1 MGQGAETVATRMAE
15 AARDFL
21 DSLDEEQRPAAGWP
35 FPADEER
42 LRWYYTPTDH
52 GGLPL
57 ADMRPGQQQLAFR
70 LLATGLSRPAYVTAC
85 TIIGLENVLDQLEG
99 WSMRWERERGRD
111 PGLYYVRVFGTP
123 GGPEPWSWRFGGH
136 HVSVHH
142 LVAGGRVQA
151 STPLFL
157 GADPAA
163 SPLLGA
169 GELRPLG
176 TTEDLGRELVTSLDR
191 AGRERAVLSP
201 IAPFDLVSANR
212 ALVADG
218 DAPLGLPEIWRGRFQ
233 GATGELVDSLQRRL
247 EADLRT
253 REQHLDAVRFT
264 LAPKGIGAA
273 DLSAGQRQVLG
284 QIAAAYVGRLPE
296 ELAAAELGAY
306 RGEALEAL
314 SFAWAGGVERG
325 APHYYRVQGPRL
337 LLEYD
342 NAQRAG
348 NHAHSVW
355 RDPTGDFGADVLGEH
370 HAQTARQP
378 ARRQSS
384 QRQPSQRSRRLQ

>member
-1 MGQGAETVATRMAE
+1 MSQDAEAVAARMAE
-15 AARDFL
+15 AAREFL
-21 DSLDEEQRPAAGWP
+21 DSLDEEQRLAAGWP

-57 ADMRPGQQQLAFR
+57 AGMRPGQQQLAFG
-70 LLATGLSRPAYVTAC
+70 LLAAGLSRPAYVTAC
-85 TIIGLENVLDQLEG
+85 AIIGLENVLDQLEG

-111 PGLYYVRVFGTP
+111 PGLYYLRVFGTP
-123 GGPEPWSWRFGGH
+123 AGPEPWSWRFGGH

-142 LVAGGRVQA
+142 VVAGGRVQA

-157 GADPAA
+157 GADPAV
-163 SPLLGA
+163 SPLLGG

-176 TTEDLGRELVTSLDR
+176 GTEDLGRELVTSLDR

-212 ALVADG
+212 ALIADG

-253 REQHLDAVRFT
+253 GAEHLDAVRYT
-264 LAPKGIGAA
+264 LAPKGIGAG
-273 DLSAGQRQVLG
+273 DLSPGQRQVLG
-284 QIAAAYVGRLPE
+284 QIVAAYVGRLPE
-296 ELAAAELGAY
+296 ELAAAELAGY

-325 APHYYRVQGPRL
+325 VPHYYRVQGPRL

-355 RDPTGDFGADVLGEH
+355 RDPAGDFGMDVLGEH
-370 HAQTARQP
+370 HVQTAR
-378 ARRQSS
+378 R
-384 QRQPSQRSRRLQ
+384 PSQRSRRLQ